1 MARSRRSAGPRSP
14 SAWKPSSS
22 AVTATPTSASPT
34 APSSSWRSTRRASRG
49 WCRAR
54 RWLEAS
60 RRPGHHARRS
70 ARPSHRDGASAYL
83 DPAAR
88 PGGGEGRP
96 VHPRRDR
103 MAVRPVLERDRDPA
117 DRRGPRR
124 QDLGARSQAAR
135 WRDDAGVQERRIPE
149 LDQRRGQGFPPNH
162 AAGILSAHRRSG
174 ALRAA
179 RVGSLGR
186 RQCRHADARQQT
198 GRQSGSAAQD
208 GAAQPRL
215 PHALCAA
222 RTQQARL
229 DHDLRPRR
237 FHPHRGRQGRGAGRL
252 QARQASE
259 LQGRVRAR
267 PPGVR
272 RFSDMPAAV
281 KSALLRSPFLWMGVA
296 LLLALIGALVFS
308 DGVAEL
314 ARFSSDYQRRIQQSL
329 STSLSDIKAGSG
341 SLALWT
347 LVAVCFGY
355 GVVHTLGPGHG
366 KAVVVAYFLDSTRP
380 RAWIEGILAGSWIAF
395 THTLAA
401 LLLAG
406 GLKTFAVIGLFG
418 ALREVRNVEI
428 VSYTLILLIGLWRL
442 WAGVSGHLHEH
453 AADHEHACDDDHHH
467 DHHHQHPAQRTLAG
481 WLLLTAAGIAP
492 CAGALVVIL
501 LSLALGV
508 LWAGIIGVIA
518 IALGMAIT
526 LAAVGMASMVA
537 HRLIIGD
544 GRSREIGR
552 FTAIAASLIVIATA
566 GTLLL
571 GALERFI
578 G

>member
-1 MARSRRSAGPRSP
+1 
-14 SAWKPSSS
+14 
-22 AVTATPTSASPT
+22 
-34 APSSSWRSTRRASRG
+34 
-49 WCRAR
+49 
-54 RWLEAS
+54 
-60 RRPGHHARRS
+60 
-70 ARPSHRDGASAYL
+70 
-83 DPAAR
+83 
-88 PGGGEGRP
+88 
-96 VHPRRDR
+96 
-103 MAVRPVLERDRDPA
+103 
-117 DRRGPRR
+117 
-124 QDLGARSQAAR
+124 
-135 WRDDAGVQERRIPE
+135 
-149 LDQRRGQGFPPNH
+149 
-162 AAGILSAHRRSG
+162 
-174 ALRAA
+174 
-179 RVGSLGR
+179 
-186 RQCRHADARQQT
+186 
-198 GRQSGSAAQD
+198 
-208 GAAQPRL
+208 
-215 PHALCAA
+215 
-222 RTQQARL
+222 
-229 DHDLRPRR
+229 
-237 FHPHRGRQGRGAGRL
+237 
-252 QARQASE
+252 
-259 LQGRVRAR
+259 
-267 PPGVR
+267 
-272 RFSDMPAAV
+272 MPAAV
-281 KSALLRSPFLWMGVA
+281 KSALLRSPFLWMGMA
-296 LLLALIGALVFS
+296 LLVALIGALVFS

-314 ARFSSDYQRRIQQSL
+314 ARFSADYQRRIQQSL
-329 STSLSDIKAGSG
+329 STSLRDIKSGSG

-347 LVAVCFGY
+347 LAAVCFGY
-355 GVVHTLGPGHG
+355 GVIHTLGPGHG
-366 KAVVVAYFLDSTRP
+366 KAVVVAYFLDSKRP
-380 RAWIEGILAGSWIAF
+380 RAWIEGIFAGSWIAF

-526 LAAVGMASMVA
+526 LAAVGMASMMA

>member
-1 MARSRRSAGPRSP
+1 
-14 SAWKPSSS
+14 
-22 AVTATPTSASPT
+22 
-34 APSSSWRSTRRASRG
+34 
-49 WCRAR
+49 
-54 RWLEAS
+54 
-60 RRPGHHARRS
+60 
-70 ARPSHRDGASAYL
+70 
-83 DPAAR
+83 
-88 PGGGEGRP
+88 
-96 VHPRRDR
+96 
-103 MAVRPVLERDRDPA
+103 
-117 DRRGPRR
+117 
-124 QDLGARSQAAR
+124 
-135 WRDDAGVQERRIPE
+135 
-149 LDQRRGQGFPPNH
+149 
-162 AAGILSAHRRSG
+162 
-174 ALRAA
+174 
-179 RVGSLGR
+179 
-186 RQCRHADARQQT
+186 
-198 GRQSGSAAQD
+198 
-208 GAAQPRL
+208 
-215 PHALCAA
+215 
-222 RTQQARL
+222 
-229 DHDLRPRR
+229 
-237 FHPHRGRQGRGAGRL
+237 
-252 QARQASE
+252 
-259 LQGRVRAR
+259 
-267 PPGVR
+267 
-272 RFSDMPAAV
+272 MPAAV
-281 KSALLRSPFLWMGVA
+281 KSAVLRSPFLWMGV
-296 LLLALIGALVFS
+296 LLLVALIGALVFS

-314 ARFSSDYQRRIQQSL
+314 ARFSADYQRRIQQSL
-329 STSLSDIKAGSG
+329 STSLRDIKSGSG

-366 KAVVVAYFLDSTRP
+366 KAVVVAYFLDSKRP
-380 RAWIEGILAGSWIAF
+380 RAWIEGVFAGSWIAF

-406 GLKTFAVIGLFG
+406 GLKTFAVVGLFG

-428 VSYTLILLIGLWRL
+428 VSYTLILLIGFWRL
-442 WAGVSGHLHEH
+442 WAGISGHLHEH
-453 AADHEHACDDDHHH
+453 AHGDDDHHHDH
-467 DHHHQHPAQRTLAG
+467 DHHHQHPAQRTFAG

-508 LWAGIIGVIA
+508 LWAGVIGVIA

>member
-1 MARSRRSAGPRSP
+1 
-14 SAWKPSSS
+14 
-22 AVTATPTSASPT
+22 
-34 APSSSWRSTRRASRG
+34 
-49 WCRAR
+49 
-54 RWLEAS
+54 
-60 RRPGHHARRS
+60 
-70 ARPSHRDGASAYL
+70 
-83 DPAAR
+83 
-88 PGGGEGRP
+88 
-96 VHPRRDR
+96 
-103 MAVRPVLERDRDPA
+103 
-117 DRRGPRR
+117 
-124 QDLGARSQAAR
+124 
-135 WRDDAGVQERRIPE
+135 
-149 LDQRRGQGFPPNH
+149 
-162 AAGILSAHRRSG
+162 
-174 ALRAA
+174 
-179 RVGSLGR
+179 
-186 RQCRHADARQQT
+186 
-198 GRQSGSAAQD
+198 
-208 GAAQPRL
+208 
-215 PHALCAA
+215 
-222 RTQQARL
+222 
-229 DHDLRPRR
+229 
-237 FHPHRGRQGRGAGRL
+237 
-252 QARQASE
+252 
-259 LQGRVRAR
+259 
-267 PPGVR
+267 
-272 RFSDMPAAV
+272 MPAAV
-281 KSALLRSPFLWMGVA
+281 KSAVLRSPFLWMGV
-296 LLLALIGALVFS
+296 LLLVALIGALVFS

-314 ARFSSDYQRRIQQSL
+314 ARFSADYQRRIQQSL
-329 STSLSDIKAGSG
+329 STSLRDIKSGSG

-366 KAVVVAYFLDSTRP
+366 KAVVVAYFLDSKRP
-380 RAWIEGILAGSWIAF
+380 RAWIEGVFAGSWIAF

-406 GLKTFAVIGLFG
+406 GLKTFAVVGLFG

-428 VSYTLILLIGLWRL
+428 VSYTLILLIGFWRL
-442 WAGVSGHLHEH
+442 RAGISGHLHDH
-453 AADHEHACDDDHHH
+453 AHGGDDHHHDH

-508 LWAGIIGVIA
+508 LWAGVIGVIA

-578 G
+578 R